1 MPGPASRVPV
11 DGLCVAD
18 GTSIYEPSPFAGEL
32 TNATGA
38 GFVVANYRLTAKQAG
53 YPDGHNRIERW
64 FPFAPSRAG
73 SKREGPGIAPRAFL
87 VVAGD
92 AGQ

>member
-1 MPGPASRVPV
+1 LR
-11 DGLCVAD
+11 VAD

-73 SKREGPGIAPRAFL
+73 SKEKARDRSRAFL